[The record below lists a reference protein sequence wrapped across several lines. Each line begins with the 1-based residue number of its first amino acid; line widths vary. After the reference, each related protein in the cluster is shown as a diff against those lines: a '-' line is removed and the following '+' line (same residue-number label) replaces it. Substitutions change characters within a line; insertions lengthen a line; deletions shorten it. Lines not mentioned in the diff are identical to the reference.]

1 VLTGPARCWFCSLYE
16 TPGSLRSIGFGSIGF
31 DCNRLPGVGADCR
44 RSGGR
49 HTQRHR
55 YTRHPNAW
63 VGSVPDNLC
72 QSDGCHSRNTERYD
86 GGLGGW
92 IRRCRR
98 IDRWGLGQPIEHA
111 RQPRLDIVL
120 SGYFRWVFGERDDCP
135 LERRSGVGAVPTP
148 RSLGNAALCSRDRPL
163 LRALTASLSARWCA
177 IRPRSSPPT
186 RSATRFALLCRPAM
200 GPARL

>member
-1 VLTGPARCWFCSLYE
+1 MKRRVRYAALVSAALVSAALVSIATAFPALAQTAA
-16 TPGSLRSIGFGSIGF
+16 TPG
-31 DCNRLPGVGADCR
+31 GV
-44 RSGGR
+44 
-49 HTQRHR
+49 TQRHR

-63 VGSVPDNLC
+63 VGSVPDSLC
-72 QSDGCHSRNTERYD
+72 QSDGCHSRVTERYD

-98 IDRWGLGQPIEHA
+98 IDRRGLGQPIEHA

-135 LERRSGVGAVPTP
+135 RERRSGVGAVPTP